1 MDIPK
6 AFDFA
11 AKTPALLV
19 LSVSLALGSWM
30 LSGKFNTPTPG
41 DIIGLGWFHW
51 HDSPSGCCNLGW
63 ARWAFLVDFLCSLFF
78 LVAAYALVLRYR
90 QNPRVHLK

>member
-11 AKTPALLV
+11 AKTLALLV

-30 LSGKFNTPTPG
+30 LSGKFNAPTPG
-41 DIIGLGWFHW
+41 EIIVLGWFHW
-51 HDSPSGCCNLGW
+51 NDSSSGCCNLGW
-63 ARWAFLVDFLCSLFF
+63 AGWAFLVDFLCSLFF

-90 QNPRVHLK
+90 RKSASSS